1 LSSSSDALHILQA
14 PSTIEI
20 STIVAKST
28 PASSS
33 HVGLLL
39 EVKVKFSKTMEVRL
53 AEATRVAVLL
63 SPAKMSSRL
72 HALPNQMK
80 AKSGG
85 FWRGYFYFFMSL
97 LIAATAVYGFSHTID
112 HNLIHRSPLPPFV
125 LYIHAIV
132 FPAWIVFFIVQSA
145 LIRSHNVHLHR
156 SLGWFGVGLAVA
168 SIIVGAL
175 TAISMARFEQ
185 QDPFNSAAFLIVQV
199 MDLSSFAVPFAL
211 AIYWRKRPEFHR
223 RLVLIASCALL
234 DAAFGRFP
242 ALPLVFSPA
251 GVDALICLGVIRDL
265 IVDRRVHKVYLYALP
280 MLIVWQIVA
289 VETFVHASSWW
300 TNIAHSILR

>member
-289 VETFVHASSWW
+289 VETFVHASPWW

>member
-1 LSSSSDALHILQA
+1 MQSGVIVTPSMNSLTGIVRNLAW
-14 PSTIEI
+14 PSTG
-20 STIVAKST
+20 SWS
-28 PASSS
+28 P
-33 HVGLLL
+33 

-145 LIRSHNVHLHR
+145 LIRSHNVPLHR

-289 VETFVHASSWW
+289 VETFVHASPWW

>member
-1 LSSSSDALHILQA
+1 
-14 PSTIEI
+14 
-20 STIVAKST
+20 
-28 PASSS
+28 
-33 HVGLLL
+33 
-39 EVKVKFSKTMEVRL
+39 MEVRL

-168 SIIVGAL
+168 IIIVGAL

-211 AIYWRKRPEFHR
+211 AIYWRKRPDFHR

-289 VETFVHASSWW
+289 VETFVHASPWW

>member
-1 LSSSSDALHILQA
+1 MSSSSDALHILQA